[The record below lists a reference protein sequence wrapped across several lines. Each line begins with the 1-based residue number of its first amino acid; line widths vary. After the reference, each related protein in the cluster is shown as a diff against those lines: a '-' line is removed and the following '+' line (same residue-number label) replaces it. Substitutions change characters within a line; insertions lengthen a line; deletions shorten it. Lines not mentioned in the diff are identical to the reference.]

1 MIMDSDLETAKTLA
15 LVAIILDL
23 LGLLFSL
30 LFLPLA
36 ILPFIFILLNYFLIY
51 KPLSEGRGRDAET
64 PALVLGIL
72 QIIPFGGV
80 IPGILLL
87 ISWVKIRDSMGRS

>member
-1 MIMDSDLETAKTLA
+1 MDSDLETAKTLA

-30 LFLPLA
+30 LFIPLS
-36 ILPFIFILLNYFLIY
+36 IIPFIFIFLNYFLIY
-51 KPLSEGRGRDAET
+51 KPLNEGRGRKAET

-87 ISWVKIRDSMGRS
+87 ISWVKIRDSLGRNR

>member
-1 MIMDSDLETAKTLA
+1 MDSDLETAKTLA
-15 LVAIILDL
+15 LVAIILVL

-36 ILPFIFILLNYFLIY
+36 IIPFLFIVLDYVLIY
-51 KPLSEGRGRDAET
+51 KPLSEGRAKDAEA

-87 ISWVKIRDSMGRS
+87 ISWVKIRDSLSRN